1 MARIEGR
8 KADHINITLNENVT
22 PGYRYWDDIRFIHE
36 ALPEIDYDDIDTS
49 DMVLDKR
56 LEFPFIVNAITGGFD
71 GATRINEN
79 IAKEKVAKKTTRTR
93 RSKKNAPAAEAAA
106 PEAPA
111 TEPAAEEA
119 KAE

>member
-56 LEFPFIVNAITGGFD
+56 
-71 GATRINEN
+71 
-79 IAKEKVAKKTTRTR
+79 
-93 RSKKNAPAAEAAA
+93 
-106 PEAPA
+106 
-111 TEPAAEEA
+111 
-119 KAE
+119 